1 MSNFENK
8 INFLLEEKNE
18 NNSNE
23 EDIKKMMDELNE
35 EMSEFPEIINFE
47 PLEFISN
54 DNFDELDM
62 NYFASKAAYGNDELY
77 YEEEYTVKDLL
88 KICAYYGIDKNI
100 RTSKCKKPDIIST
113 IVYFESQPEN
123 FELVQKRNR
132 MWAYITELMN
142 DPKMKK
148 YIIF

>member
-1 MSNFENK
+1 MSDFENK

-35 EMSEFPEIINFE
+35 IVNFE
-47 PLEFISN
+47 PLSFNTSDFN
-54 DNFDELDM
+54 DFDELDM
-62 NYFASKAAYGNDELY
+62 DYFASKAAYGNDELY

-148 YIIF
+148 YILF

>member
-1 MSNFENK
+1 MSDFENK

-18 NNSNE
+18 NKSNE

-35 EMSEFPEIINFE
+35 IVNFE
-47 PLEFISN
+47 PLSFNTSDFN
-54 DNFDELDM
+54 DFDELDM